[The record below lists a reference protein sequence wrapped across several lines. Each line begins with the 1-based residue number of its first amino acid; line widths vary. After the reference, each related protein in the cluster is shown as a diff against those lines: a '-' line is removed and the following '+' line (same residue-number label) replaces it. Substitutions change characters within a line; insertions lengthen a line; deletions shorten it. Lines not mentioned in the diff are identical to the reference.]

1 MKIAIVGT
9 KGIPNAYGGFEAF
22 AENISVRLAAK
33 GFAVTVFQPHQTTA
47 HLEPFESVARF
58 GVKVFGLLPQN
69 LQRVQYNLST
79 LHNLKHQNFD
89 VALCCGHS
97 PSIFLPFFSRRFRHH
112 LVVNMDGLEWKREK
126 WGFFARSM
134 LKLSEML
141 AVKFCNTL
149 VADSQ
154 AIQLYLINQYNKKS
168 VYIPYGAN
176 DDEVGLDDVVLE
188 KHSLRPME
196 YGLLIARIEPE
207 NRIEQALKAF
217 NALNKK
223 LVVVGGLETPYG
235 KAIMKRFSGFKNVV
249 FAGGVYN
256 QSSLNTLRKYC
267 RVYYHGHTVGGT
279 NPSLLDAMAA
289 GCMVVASDNVYNRET
304 LNHCGFFFN
313 SPEDLLERINEAWNA
328 DGIARYAMAKR
339 CIERVKE
346 HYTWSV
352 VVDRYVN
359 LFNSLTNEKA

>member
-33 GFAVTVFQPHQTTA
+33 GFAVTVFQPHHTA
-47 HLEPFESVARF
+47 AQLEPFGSVARL

-79 LHNLKHQNFD
+79 LHNLKRQNFD

-176 DDEVGLDDVVLE
+176 DDEGGLDNVFLE

-249 FAGGVYN
+249 LPVECITNPHSIPSVNTVGCITMGIPWAE
-256 QSSLNTLRKYC
+256 QTLRC
-267 RVYYHGHTVGGT
+267 STPWPLGVWWLPAIMSITARLLTTADFSLRVRKIYWRG
-279 NPSLLDAMAA
+279 
-289 GCMVVASDNVYNRET
+289 
-304 LNHCGFFFN
+304 
-313 SPEDLLERINEAWNA
+313 
-328 DGIARYAMAKR
+328 
-339 CIERVKE
+339 
-346 HYTWSV
+346 
-352 VVDRYVN
+352 
-359 LFNSLTNEKA
+359 